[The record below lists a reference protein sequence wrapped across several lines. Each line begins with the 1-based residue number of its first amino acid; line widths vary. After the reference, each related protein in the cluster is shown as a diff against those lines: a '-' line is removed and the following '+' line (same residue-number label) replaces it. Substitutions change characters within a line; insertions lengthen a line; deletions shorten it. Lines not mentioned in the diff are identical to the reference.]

1 MPAKISNYFSKQK
14 YFKRCG
20 GFFFFL
26 GYENLQTDVCDS
38 RSGASR
44 GLGSGAHGCGHR
56 SLG

>member
-26 GYENLQTDVCDS
+26 YLVMKICRRMFVTAGVALPV
-38 RSGASR
+38 ASV
-44 GLGSGAHGCGHR
+44 LGPMDAATGP
-56 SLG
+56 